1 VPATER
7 RFRSIGGMR
16 LVAVLCLLVAACSPR
31 GAIHPNAVELNKNG
45 AYALAQG
52 DLETAQARLSLA
64 VEYHPNFVEAWINL
78 GLLELARGD
87 VAMAETRFKRAL
99 AIDRDA
105 AGARVGL
112 GVIAERRGDQALAE
126 KEYRAAL
133 AIDPGLPEPRANL
146 GRILAERG
154 ALDEAR
160 DHLRRLIEVQSDDPA
175 GWVALCE
182 VLWRM
187 GRDAEAS
194 QLVSE
199 AHAHLGDRPEVEL
212 LFARRDLR
220 AGDLDE
226 AIARLGPLSKQ
237 PGALGRAAGGW
248 LAATLLEK
256 GDIDGARAAAKA
268 VLARDPEDALAKH
281 VLEKTGS

>member
-1 VPATER
+1 
-7 RFRSIGGMR
+7 MR
-16 LVAVLCLLVAACSPR
+16 LAIALCLLFAACSPR

-52 DLETAQARLSLA
+52 DLETARARLSLA
-64 VEYHPNFVEAWINL
+64 IEYHPNFVEAWINL
-78 GLLELARGD
+78 GLLELAQGD

-99 AIDRDA
+99 AINHDA

-112 GVIAERRGDQALAE
+112 GVVAERRGDNAQAE

-133 AIDPGLPEPRANL
+133 AIDPGLAEPRANL
-146 GRILAERG
+146 ARLLADRG

-187 GRDAEAS
+187 GRDPEAS
-194 QLVSE
+194 QLVTE
-199 AHAHLGDRPEVEL
+199 AYAHLGDRPEVDL

-220 AGDLDE
+220 RGDLDE
-226 AIARLGPLSKQ
+226 AIARLQPLSKQ

-248 LAATLLEK
+248 LAAALLEK
-256 GDIDGARAAAKA
+256 GDKEGARAAANA
-268 VLARDPEDALAKH
+268 VLARDPEDALARH
-281 VLEKTGS
+281 VIAKCGS